1 MQCTELNE
9 IVLKT
14 VRHRRFREGICLQ
27 REVSLSQVAE
37 TLL

>member
-1 MQCTELNE
+1 MQCTGLNE

-14 VRHRRFREGICLQ
+14 VQLRRFREGICLQ
-27 REVSLSQVAE
+27 QEVSLSQVAE